1 MQKIKYLNHKRVT
14 SGGGISNEQIDNR
27 LNGAQI
33 KSLIEIMEQYTNG
46 LLSEGQAINL
56 ISIGVNIDR
65 DRAEKILKGKAM

>member
-1 MQKIKYLNHKRVT
+1 
-14 SGGGISNEQIDNR
+14 
-27 LNGAQI
+27 
-33 KSLIEIMEQYTNG
+33 MEQYTNG

>member
-1 MQKIKYLNHKRVT
+1 MT
-14 SGGGISNEQIDNR
+14 SGGGATSDEQADNR

-33 KSLIEIMEQYTNG
+33 KSLIEIMEQHTNG